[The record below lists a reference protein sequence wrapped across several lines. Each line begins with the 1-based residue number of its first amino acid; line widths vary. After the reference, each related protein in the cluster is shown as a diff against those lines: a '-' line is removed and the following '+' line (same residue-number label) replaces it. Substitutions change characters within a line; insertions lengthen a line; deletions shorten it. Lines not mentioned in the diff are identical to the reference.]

1 MQKILGLLVVLGCV
15 FGGYFEAGGQLVAI
29 WQPAEMIIILG
40 AGFGAMIIGNPKHV
54 LKEIAHQ
61 IKGVISKKQLG
72 PEFQRQLLMCL
83 YELLEMVQNG
93 GLRMLDQHI
102 EQPEESTIF
111 QKYPLVLTQ
120 KRLVTFIADNFRLM
134 AMGKIDAHELEGI
147 LDQELDTAEESLL
160 TPSRSLQR
168 TAEAMPGFGICA
180 AVLGI
185 IITMQSIDGSIA
197 LIGLKVAAALV
208 GTFLGVF
215 ICYCLMDPLA
225 NAMEQQARAEHS
237 LLECVRTVLVAQAGG
252 KPTLLAVDAGRKLLH
267 LASKPTFANLDAW
280 VNAMLE
286 HGGAWKV
293 AFADFTL
300 AMMALF
306 MTLWIVNSVSK
317 SERESIIAAL
327 HGQSIFNGG
336 GLSPLNKISPSH
348 PPKPATVA
356 VPEETEKK
364 ARDVN
369 EKTVLLKKK
378 SATELGELATSI
390 NTIARDAHM
399 EANLE
404 MEIVP
409 QGLRVLIKDDQNRNM
424 FERGSAQIM
433 PFFKRLLVELAP
445 VFDSLDNKII
455 ITGHTDAMAYKN
467 NIYNNWNLSGDRA
480 LSARRVLEEAGM
492 PEDKVMQV
500 SAMADQMLLDSKN
513 PQSAGNRRI
522 EIMGIKWCSR
532 WCKSWI
538 SSRCFRSERVKC

>member
-15 FGGYFEAGGQLVAI
+15 FGGYFEAGGQLV
-29 WQPAEMIIILG
+29 
-40 AGFGAMIIGNPKHV
+40 AMIIGNPKHV

-168 TAEAMPGFGICA
+168 TAEAMPG
-180 AVLGI
+180 LGI

-286 HGGAWKV
+286 Q
-293 AFADFTL
+293 
-300 AMMALF
+300 
-306 MTLWIVNSVSK
+306 
-317 SERESIIAAL
+317 E
-327 HGQSIFNGG
+327 
-336 GLSPLNKISPSH
+336 
-348 PPKPATVA
+348 
-356 VPEETEKK
+356 
-364 ARDVN
+364 
-369 EKTVLLKKK
+369 
-378 SATELGELATSI
+378 
-390 NTIARDAHM
+390 
-399 EANLE
+399 
-404 MEIVP
+404 
-409 QGLRVLIKDDQNRNM
+409 
-424 FERGSAQIM
+424 
-433 PFFKRLLVELAP
+433 
-445 VFDSLDNKII
+445 
-455 ITGHTDAMAYKN
+455 
-467 NIYNNWNLSGDRA
+467 
-480 LSARRVLEEAGM
+480 
-492 PEDKVMQV
+492 
-500 SAMADQMLLDSKN
+500 
-513 PQSAGNRRI
+513 
-522 EIMGIKWCSR
+522 
-532 WCKSWI
+532 
-538 SSRCFRSERVKC
+538 

>member
-102 EQPEESTIF
+102 EQPEESTVF

-147 LDQELDTAEESLL
+147 LDQELD
-160 TPSRSLQR
+160 

-286 HGGAWKV
+286 Q
-293 AFADFTL
+293 
-300 AMMALF
+300 
-306 MTLWIVNSVSK
+306 
-317 SERESIIAAL
+317 E
-327 HGQSIFNGG
+327 
-336 GLSPLNKISPSH
+336 
-348 PPKPATVA
+348 
-356 VPEETEKK
+356 
-364 ARDVN
+364 
-369 EKTVLLKKK
+369 
-378 SATELGELATSI
+378 
-390 NTIARDAHM
+390 
-399 EANLE
+399 
-404 MEIVP
+404 
-409 QGLRVLIKDDQNRNM
+409 
-424 FERGSAQIM
+424 
-433 PFFKRLLVELAP
+433 
-445 VFDSLDNKII
+445 
-455 ITGHTDAMAYKN
+455 
-467 NIYNNWNLSGDRA
+467 
-480 LSARRVLEEAGM
+480 
-492 PEDKVMQV
+492 
-500 SAMADQMLLDSKN
+500 
-513 PQSAGNRRI
+513 
-522 EIMGIKWCSR
+522 
-532 WCKSWI
+532 
-538 SSRCFRSERVKC
+538 

>member
-180 AVLGI
+180 A
-185 IITMQSIDGSIA
+185 
-197 LIGLKVAAALV
+197 LV

-286 HGGAWKV
+286 Q
-293 AFADFTL
+293 
-300 AMMALF
+300 
-306 MTLWIVNSVSK
+306 
-317 SERESIIAAL
+317 E
-327 HGQSIFNGG
+327 
-336 GLSPLNKISPSH
+336 
-348 PPKPATVA
+348 
-356 VPEETEKK
+356 
-364 ARDVN
+364 
-369 EKTVLLKKK
+369 
-378 SATELGELATSI
+378 
-390 NTIARDAHM
+390 
-399 EANLE
+399 
-404 MEIVP
+404 
-409 QGLRVLIKDDQNRNM
+409 
-424 FERGSAQIM
+424 
-433 PFFKRLLVELAP
+433 
-445 VFDSLDNKII
+445 
-455 ITGHTDAMAYKN
+455 
-467 NIYNNWNLSGDRA
+467 
-480 LSARRVLEEAGM
+480 
-492 PEDKVMQV
+492 
-500 SAMADQMLLDSKN
+500 
-513 PQSAGNRRI
+513 
-522 EIMGIKWCSR
+522 
-532 WCKSWI
+532 
-538 SSRCFRSERVKC
+538 